1 MTARK
6 AALRRFPLRPCAP
19 VTTPAAAFN
28 YYDIA
33 KPMTYL
39 PAMLLAAPVVANRRW
54 LKSLDPELE
63 AIVQRNR
70 VKRKKHSATG
80 TSTISR
86 GRKLWKK
93 NAGEIITVSPDESKR
108 YIDALSPV
116 AASIYEALLAVAKRY
131 R

>member
-1 MTARK
+1 M
-6 AALRRFPLRPCAP
+6 
-19 VTTPAAAFN
+19 TTPAAAFN

-39 PAMLLAAPVVANRRW
+39 PATLLAAPVVANRRW

-63 AIVQRNR
+63 AIVHRNR

-131 R
+131 RQNDT